1 MVVFFYLSFSLI
13 GGGEFFLRIRGLF
26 LLFLQ
31 VKTASFVATKNGLK
45 NQSVFLIVFN
55 IGGLFPFR
63 SSLASFL
70 YCPGVLPVH
79 FLNTL

>member
-26 LLFLQ
+26 LLFFAGQ
-31 VKTASFVATKNGLK
+31 NRFFRRNKKRAE